1 MPHVFRVKHSGEHGR
16 TVAYV
21 LADSKAKARAAA
33 VSDIEAE
40 RLSSAD
46 MISVMAQGLAIID
59 AETGA
64 VVNAAKEGDA

>member
-1 MPHVFRVKHSGEHGR
+1 MAHVFRVKHSGENGR

-46 MISVMAQGLAIID
+46 MIAVMSQGIAIVD
-59 AETGA
+59 AETGK
-64 VVNAAKEGDA
+64 VVNAQEGAE